1 MAAAQGLIPDYNL
14 SAGFTW
20 SFHNFDWTVQA
31 HYLPGVV
38 DLGDTH
44 GSVGAPLND
53 FTSAG
58 TVWTVPDYY
67 KIDMQLAYTFKS
79 ESKGKW
85 YDGAR
90 VAVGVNNLTD
100 EKPRLIASS
109 SEDNTDKSSYDILG
123 RFVYIEVSKKF

>member
-1 MAAAQGLIPDYNL
+1 M
-14 SAGFTW
+14 
-20 SFHNFDWTVQA
+20 
-31 HYLPGVV
+31 
-38 DLGDTH
+38 
-44 GSVGAPLND
+44 
-53 FTSAG
+53 
-58 TVWTVPDYY
+58 PDYY

-90 VAVGVNNLTD
+90 IAVGVNNIAD